1 MKEVLLIDGSHL
13 FREFLK
19 EKLAEEQVHLEN
31 ATGNRDAYTK
41 IITMLPSLII
51 IEANDSLNSD
61 IMDLLEKKRND
72 PNARRKPVI
81 LIGPKIERS
90 KAATLVEYGVVK
102 YFTKPIRF
110 DVFFEAIGSILRQ
123 SFSFD
128 ETPCILDIHI
138 NGNLIFVEIARGLN
152 REKLFLIKYKISE
165 IITLHKLVNPKVIL
179 MLTNLQLS
187 FVDGA
192 NLELLFDNITADE
205 RLSKRNI
212 KVLSLDDFVA
222 DLIEGHPQYHGIEV
236 AHNLQ
241 HILNSLVDGSR
252 SSGTN
257 ITDFVSDK
265 ILMSEKGTDDSGAEI
280 RFGEQTK
287 DTSASTGNLLK
298 IAIVDDDVIVRKIL
312 QSTFSAISGDC
323 SLYQNGTEFVKAIIS
338 GQKFDL
344 IILDLYIN
352 DMDGLSILR
361 TLQKHNVMTPV
372 IIYSQATQREMI
384 FQAMSL
390 GAKDFIEKPKKPEEI
405 LRRAVKVLHSSA
417 S

>member
-41 IITMLPSLII
+41 IITMLPLLII

-81 LIGPKIERS
+81 LIGPTIERS

-265 ILMSEKGTDDSGAEI
+265 ILMSEKGTDDGGAEI

>member
-128 ETPCILDIHI
+128 ETP
-138 NGNLIFVEIARGLN
+138 
-152 REKLFLIKYKISE
+152 
-165 IITLHKLVNPKVIL
+165 
-179 MLTNLQLS
+179 
-187 FVDGA
+187 
-192 NLELLFDNITADE
+192 
-205 RLSKRNI
+205 
-212 KVLSLDDFVA
+212 
-222 DLIEGHPQYHGIEV
+222 
-236 AHNLQ
+236 
-241 HILNSLVDGSR
+241 
-252 SSGTN
+252 
-257 ITDFVSDK
+257 
-265 ILMSEKGTDDSGAEI
+265 
-280 RFGEQTK
+280 
-287 DTSASTGNLLK
+287 
-298 IAIVDDDVIVRKIL
+298 
-312 QSTFSAISGDC
+312 
-323 SLYQNGTEFVKAIIS
+323 
-338 GQKFDL
+338 
-344 IILDLYIN
+344 
-352 DMDGLSILR
+352 
-361 TLQKHNVMTPV
+361 
-372 IIYSQATQREMI
+372 
-384 FQAMSL
+384 
-390 GAKDFIEKPKKPEEI
+390 
-405 LRRAVKVLHSSA
+405 
-417 S
+417 

>member
-90 KAATLVEYGVVK
+90 KAATLAEYGVVK

-265 ILMSEKGTDDSGAEI
+265 ILMSEKGTDDGDAEI

-338 GQKFDL
+338 EQKFDL

-352 DMDGLSILR
+352 DMDGMSILR

>member
-1 MKEVLLIDGSHL
+1 M
-13 FREFLK
+13 
-19 EKLAEEQVHLEN
+19 
-31 ATGNRDAYTK
+31 
-41 IITMLPSLII
+41 
-51 IEANDSLNSD
+51 
-61 IMDLLEKKRND
+61 
-72 PNARRKPVI
+72 
-81 LIGPKIERS
+81 
-90 KAATLVEYGVVK
+90 
-102 YFTKPIRF
+102 
-110 DVFFEAIGSILRQ
+110 
-123 SFSFD
+123 
-128 ETPCILDIHI
+128 
-138 NGNLIFVEIARGLN
+138 
-152 REKLFLIKYKISE
+152 
-165 IITLHKLVNPKVIL
+165 
-179 MLTNLQLS
+179 
-187 FVDGA
+187 
-192 NLELLFDNITADE
+192 
-205 RLSKRNI
+205 
-212 KVLSLDDFVA
+212 
-222 DLIEGHPQYHGIEV
+222 

-265 ILMSEKGTDDSGAEI
+265 ILMSEKGTDDGGAEI

-390 GAKDFIEKPKKPEEI
+390 GAKT
-405 LRRAVKVLHSSA
+405 
-417 S
+417 

>member
-81 LIGPKIERS
+81 LIGPTIERS

-265 ILMSEKGTDDSGAEI
+265 ILMSEKGTDDGDAEI

-287 DTSASTGNLLK
+287 DTSASTGNLFK

>member
-41 IITMLPSLII
+41 IITILPSLII

-61 IMDLLEKKRND
+61 IMELLEKKRND

-165 IITLHKLVNPKVIL
+165 IITLHNLVNPKVIL

-241 HILNSLVDGSR
+241 HILNSLVDGGR

-265 ILMSEKGTDDSGAEI
+265 ILMSEKGTDDGDAEI

-338 GQKFDL
+338 EQKFDL

>member
-72 PNARRKPVI
+72 PNARCKPVI

-265 ILMSEKGTDDSGAEI
+265 ILMSEKGTDDGGAEI

-352 DMDGLSILR
+352 DMDGLNILR

-384 FQAMSL
+384 FQTMSL

>member
-81 LIGPKIERS
+81 LIGPTIERS

-138 NGNLIFVEIARGLN
+138 NGNLIFVEIARGIN

-265 ILMSEKGTDDSGAEI
+265 ILMSEKGIDDGGAEI